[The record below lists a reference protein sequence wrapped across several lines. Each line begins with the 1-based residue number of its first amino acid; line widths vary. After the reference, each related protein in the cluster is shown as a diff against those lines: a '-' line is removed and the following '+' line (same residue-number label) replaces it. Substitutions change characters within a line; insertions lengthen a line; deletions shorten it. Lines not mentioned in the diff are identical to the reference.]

1 MWAEGRGICWWWGGV
16 GEWRIP
22 AIYWLYLDGGFA
34 RLEVR
39 TKVQMSLS
47 APWLGH
53 NFHWAV
59 TDRWEWIGAVLL
71 YVYFYF

>member
-1 MWAEGRGICWWWGGV
+1 
-16 GEWRIP
+16 
-22 AIYWLYLDGGFA
+22 
-34 RLEVR
+34 
-39 TKVQMSLS
+39 MSLS